1 MQSWWVHIVPH
12 YRKGK
17 AAGTKPDQRLWGPGQ
32 TTKWEEGT
40 LWGSRNALK
49 LGRAGGDGGG
59 WWHGHMHL
67 SEHTD
72 LNTKTASF
80 YYMWI
85 IIRFYKLKHTWNRKN
100 EIQVST
106 CTPVH
111 TQCCRPPLPSDSYQK
126 EDHSE
131 SQWNKRKKMADF
143 ANV

>member
-49 LGRAGGDGGG
+49 LGRAGGDAGG

-72 LNTKTASF
+72 LNTKTAGF

-85 IIRFYKLKHTWNRKN
+85 IIWFYKLKHTWNRKN
-100 EIQVST
+100 ETQVSM
-106 CTPVH
+106 CTPAH
-111 TQCCRPPLPSDSYQK
+111 TPSPPWLLPKEGSLWVSVEQGQK
-126 EDHSE
+126 NG
-131 SQWNKRKKMADF
+131 QLCKCINFKP
-143 ANV
+143 